1 MSGEAYDVVIVGAG
15 IAGIST
21 AYFLAKAGQRVCVV
35 EKSVI
40 GHESTG
46 RCAGNICQSHRH
58 PADLPIAMRAV
69 QLWKQLL
76 QESELDFEYR
86 EQGNVRLAWNEEHA
100 AKLKAMVERERAGG
114 LECYFIDRA
123 ETRKLLPIVD
133 GPFLGSVY
141 SPTDGSAQPQ
151 LAVLSLARAATRFGV
166 VIHEHC
172 EVTKVRVTGHGVA
185 GVDTTR
191 GRFDTGTV
199 LNAAGAWSP
208 QIGQMVGVQIPAE
221 VRRSHLMLTERLP
234 RFMGPV
240 VSTDMYGYFRQA
252 LSGNVLIG
260 YAARPVEGFERRVT
274 REAVAIAMRRASII
288 VPQLQH
294 ASLIRAFTGFTVW
307 TPDLLPIMGP
317 VPHVK
322 GLYVAAAF
330 CGLGFAIGPAVGEL
344 MAELIVTDR
353 TSIPIEAYRL
363 DRFN

>member
-1 MSGEAYDVVIVGAG
+1 MSGEAYDVVIIGAG

-46 RCAGNICQSHRH
+46 RCAGNICQSHRP

-141 SPTDGSAQPQ
+141 SPRDGSAQPQ
-151 LAVLSLARAATRFGV
+151 LAVLL
-166 VIHEHC
+166 
-172 EVTKVRVTGHGVA
+172 
-185 GVDTTR
+185 
-191 GRFDTGTV
+191 GR
-199 LNAAGAWSP
+199 P
-208 QIGQMVGVQIPAE
+208 
-221 VRRSHLMLTERLP
+221 
-234 RFMGPV
+234 
-240 VSTDMYGYFRQA
+240 
-252 LSGNVLIG
+252 
-260 YAARPVEGFERRVT
+260 
-274 REAVAIAMRRASII
+274 
-288 VPQLQH
+288 H
-294 ASLIRAFTGFTVW
+294 ASEWSFMSTAR
-307 TPDLLPIMGP
+307 
-317 VPHVK
+317 
-322 GLYVAAAF
+322 
-330 CGLGFAIGPAVGEL
+330 
-344 MAELIVTDR
+344 
-353 TSIPIEAYRL
+353 
-363 DRFN
+363 